1 MAGKQLE
8 AGRTLSSIAEK
19 QLEDAGLQT
28 IFVKRLTGETVTLN
42 VEGFGA
48 FNNVKAKSPDKA
60 GEEKQL
66 EDGCAHSPRGQKE
79 APCSRCCG
87 RLWACRSS

>member
-28 IFVKRLTGETVTLN
+28 ILVKRLAGETVTLN

-48 FNNVKAKSPDKA
+48 FNNVKAKSPDKE

-66 EDGCAHSPRGQKE
+66 EDGCIT
-79 APCSRCCG
+79 SR
-87 RLWACRSS
+87 